1 MRARLEAMREERG
14 VVLVLVVFVM
24 AMLSLM
30 AVALIDTV
38 KGEVKRSGQAV
49 TSQAAFQAA
58 EAGIADYV
66 AKMVDDRLYY
76 AHQVHVGEATRRDA
90 GGSIAGA
97 GTAWAYSLDW
107 TYPNGFDNWRQLS
120 NGYEYSLQ
128 VTPPEAGSLSVKMVA
143 TGRKIGSTTDQRRLE
158 VLIRPSSIADYQRIV
173 NGDVAWGATATT
185 WGKLYAN
192 GDIDHDGI
200 AKGHIYAEDQITG
213 SVTMQN
219 GAQKYDS
226 DSTPDI
232 RSQIKNPVNFAALLA
247 SLVDVQRASQVAG
260 INLDNPSNAAW
271 RLTFQ
276 SGGTVQVR
284 ACTLSGGNPPEDV
297 APSCG
302 SATSYPVPING
313 AIYTGQTAIV
323 SGTVNGRVTVASNDD
338 IIIANNIS
346 YVQPGDDV
354 LGLAA
359 KNDVIGPQWAPNNLT
374 WTAGVLAQSGTWRGA
389 GPNGNP
395 QRPDDPHRLLD
406 DEPRRQLDGLGRPR
420 LLLRPEPPLPAAP
433 VVPDDRGRLHRR
445 PLPRALGVLSTAHG

>member
-1 MRARLEAMREERG
+1 
-14 VVLVLVVFVM
+14 
-24 AMLSLM
+24 
-30 AVALIDTV
+30 
-38 KGEVKRSGQAV
+38 
-49 TSQAAFQAA
+49 
-58 EAGIADYV
+58 
-66 AKMVDDRLYY
+66 MVDDRLYY
-76 AHQVHVGEATRRDA
+76 AHQVHLGEATRRDA
-90 GGSIAGA
+90 GGSTAGA

-200 AKGHIYAEDQITG
+200 AKGHIYAEGQITG
-213 SVTMQN
+213 SVTMQD

-260 INLDNPSNAAW
+260 INLDNPSSAAW

-302 SATSYPVPING
+302 SATSYAVPING

-389 GPNGNP
+389 GPNGTHSGLMTHVGSSTTNLGGSWTAWDARDYSYD
-395 QRPDDPHRLLD
+395 QNLLY
-406 DEPRRQLDGLGRPR
+406 L
-420 LLLRPEPPLPAAP
+420 PPPWFPTIEDAYT
-433 VVPDDRGRLHRR
+433 VVLFRE
-445 PLPRALGVLSTAHG
+445 LSAS